1 MARPTSEIVFETL
14 RAWIAEG
21 VLPPGEHIK
30 DSEIA
35 VRLGCSRTPVRE
47 ALKRLEHFGVI
58 EVKPGHHTRIA
69 HADPDQYAQVI
80 PAYAALNGLAA
91 GAAAARMRR
100 EDLMRLERHNA
111 EMAAAMDRGD
121 SVASWRA
128 DRAFHDVVLSR
139 NDNPFV
145 AAAIVPLDLHAAR
158 LDALYF
164 NQVPADGL
172 ALVQHTL
179 IIDALRDGDADR
191 AQALMQDNIL
201 RSLQDRRSNGASG

>member
-14 RAWIAEG
+14 RDWIAEG
-21 VLPPGEHIK
+21 VLRPGEHIK
-30 DSEIA
+30 DSEVAI
-35 VRLGCSRTPVRE
+35 RLGCSRTPVRE

-69 HADPDQYAQVI
+69 PADPDQYALVI
-80 PAYAALNGLAA
+80 PAYAMLNGLAA
-91 GAAAARMRR
+91 QSAAARMRK

-121 SVASWRA
+121 NVATWRA
-128 DRAFHDVVLSR
+128 DRAFHEVVLSR

-164 NQVPADGL
+164 DEPSDRMGL
-172 ALVQHTL
+172 AQHTA
-179 IIDALRDGDADR
+179 IIGALRDGDGDR
-191 AQALMQDNIL
+191 AQALMQENIL
-201 RSLQDRRSNGASG
+201 RSLQDRRSEVAAR